1 MADHSTSST
10 LTALFDVF
18 DSLSQLGAT
27 LDETQWKAATDLPGW
42 TVQDNLSHL
51 VAIERVLQGH
61 APTQH
66 RASDLSVAKNPIG
79 EMNEHEVDARR
90 SLSGQQV
97 LAEWNDIAAQRRET
111 LAKADDTYFD
121 QPAMTPTGPGT
132 VGDFLSIR
140 VLDCWLHEQDMRR
153 AARVPGHLGG
163 PAAEH
168 TIDRL
173 IRTLPIVVGKRA
185 ATPDGATVVLQIT
198 GEVRRHVVVTVTG
211 GRAAVVSAIPDG
223 SPVVTDVTLSTE
235 AFVVL
240 ATGRGDAG
248 HAAVAGHWSSSG
260 DSALARRIVDHLN
273 MMI

>member
-1 MADHSTSST
+1 MADDSTSRT
-10 LTALFDVF
+10 LIALFDVF
-18 DSLSQLGAT
+18 DSLSQLGAALT
-27 LDETQWKAATDLPGW
+27 EAQWKTATDLPGW

-51 VAIERVLQGH
+51 ASFERVLQGYER
-61 APTQH
+61 TQH
-66 RASDLSVAKNPIG
+66 RAADLSVAKNPIG

-90 SLSGQQV
+90 SLKGAEV
-97 LAEWNDIAAQRRET
+97 LAEWNDIATERRAT
-111 LAKADDTYFD
+111 LASATDDYFA
-121 QPAMTPTGPGT
+121 QPTMTPTGPGT

-153 AARVPGHLGG
+153 AAGVPGHLGG

-185 ATPDGATVVLQIT
+185 ATPEGATVTLTIT
-198 GEVRRHVVVTVTG
+198 GEVQRRIVVTVRD
-211 GRAAVVSAIPDG
+211 GRAGVVPQVPEG
-223 SPVVTDVTLSTE
+223 SPVVAEVTLSTE

-240 ATGRGDAG
+240 ATGRGTPQ
-248 HAAVAGHWSSSG
+248 HPAVAGRWSVAQDQSLG
-260 DSALARRIVDHLN
+260 RRIIDQLN

>member
-1 MADHSTSST
+1 MADDSTSRT

-18 DSLSQLGAT
+18 DSVSQLGDA
-27 LDETQWKAATDLPGW
+27 LSEAQWKTPTDLPGW

-51 VAIERVLQGH
+51 IAIERVLEGD
-61 APTQH
+61 AATTH
-66 RASDLSVAKNPIG
+66 RATDLSGVKNPIG

-90 SLSGQQV
+90 GRPGSQV
-97 LAEWNDIAAQRRET
+97 LAEWHEIVGRRRATLTSAGDDYFAQ
-111 LAKADDTYFD
+111 
-121 QPAMTPTGPGT
+121 PSMTPTGPGT
-132 VGDFLSIR
+132 LADFLSIR

-153 AARVPGHLGG
+153 AVGLTGHLGG

-185 ATPDGATVVLQIT
+185 ATPEGATVVVRIT
-198 GEVRRHVVVTVTG
+198 GEVERTVVVNVSG
-211 GRAAVVSAIPDG
+211 GRAAVVPEAPDG
-223 SPVVTDVTLSTE
+223 SPVAAALTLTTE

-240 ATGRGDAG
+240 ATGRGGPD
-248 HAAVAGHWSSSG
+248 HAAVAGQWSSKG
-260 DSALARRIVDHLN
+260 DDALARCIVDRLN

>member
-1 MADHSTSST
+1 MADDSTSRT

-18 DSLSQLGAT
+18 DSLSQLGGELTEA
-27 LDETQWKAATDLPGW
+27 QWKTATDLPGW

-51 VAIERVLQGH
+51 VAIERALQGY
-61 APTQH
+61 AGTQH
-66 RASDLSVAKNPIG
+66 RAADLSMVKNPIG

-90 SLSGQQV
+90 SCSGVEV
-97 LAEWNDIAAQRRET
+97 LAQWNEIVAERRTT
-111 LAKADDTYFD
+111 LASATDDYFA

-153 AARVPGHLGG
+153 AAGVPGHLGG

-173 IRTLPIVVGKRA
+173 TRTLPMVVGKRA
-185 ATPDGATVVLQIT
+185 AAPEGASVMLTIT
-198 GEVRRHVVVTVTG
+198 GEVNRHMVVTVRD
-211 GRAAVVSAIPDG
+211 GRAAVVPQPPEG
-223 SPVVTDVTLSTE
+223 SPVVAEVTLSTE

-240 ATGRGDAG
+240 ATGRGTPE
-248 HAAVAGHWSSSG
+248 HPAALGHWSVRG
-260 DSALARRIVDHLN
+260 DKALGRRIVDQLN